1 MAKDQT
7 ANPTTEATANP
18 TVEDIGTATDVAAPA
33 EFTGEII
40 ISDALVPT
48 EIINERAMTQEQ
60 FTANMLVAIKLTSYI
75 GAASE
80 DVSSRIGQPF
90 EIIGAIQHPCT
101 VRGDDGVEFPETR
114 TVFKTKD
121 GKNIS
126 FVSKAATSFF
136 QNCLKPFF
144 GMGDFAF
151 PVKVLVSAQQA
162 SGTNRTYG
170 FQVVA

>member
-1 MAKDQT
+1 MAKT
-7 ANPTTEATANP
+7 STPETP
-18 TVEDIGTATDVAAPA
+18 VVEEIGTPTDISAPS
-33 EFTGEII
+33 EFTNEL
-40 ISDALVPT
+40 ISVPVLVPS
-48 EIINERAMTQEQ
+48 EVIQERTMTREEFQ
-60 FTANMLVAIKLTSYI
+60 ANMKVAIKLTSYI

-101 VRGDDGVEFPETR
+101 VRGDDDVEFPETR

-144 GMGDFAF
+144 GTGDFAF
-151 PVKVLVSAQQA
+151 PVKILVTAQQA

-170 FQVVA
+170 FQVVE